1 MLVLCVKSL
10 KVKGEE
16 KVSKKLLLADDS
28 VTIQKVV
35 NLTFAD
41 EGIEVLTASDGNTAI
56 EMLKIYRPDIVIAD
70 VNMPGLNGYQLCE
83 RIKKDERLKS
93 IPVVLLVGSFEPFD
107 EQEAKRVGAD
117 DFLTKPFQSIRQL
130 INKVSALLESSVAN
144 GQEWQQVSEE
154 VEFTSIAEDDTIKAE
169 HPSDIISTQT
179 TYEEKTE
186 KDLAVTTP
194 LSMEE
199 IGRVEINDTSQKEV
213 LASDLSSQ
221 THVSEEKEHLE
232 TADDQE
238 LETSNQGFKTSIEEK
253 SEKMELSKLPVTEH
267 TSEEKEPLL
276 SEQIPS
282 PERISLLESSDDEI
296 LELPSLPEEK
306 VSRGTQASQETETL
320 ASISSSSQV
329 VVLPPEVIDAI
340 AQKVVE
346 KFAEKTI
353 KEIAWE
359 VVPQQAELIIRKIVE
374 ERLKQK

>member
-1 MLVLCVKSL
+1 M
-10 KVKGEE
+10 
-16 KVSKKLLLADDS
+16 SKKLLLADDS